1 MISLSIVSCAK
12 KKDKAFSESE
22 NIEVPN
28 APKTGDIIKTYSG
41 TFHLKATLNEKES
54 DCSLEAASE
63 EEQIKKQ
70 KYFFEKIKTIKDS
83 FNCEQAN
90 EAFQCQS
97 TSYNEL
103 LFKGNIKKDAFELK
117 LDKQR
122 LSYVKDI
129 DFGKNALI
137 TTILKGSFYS
147 ADLAREGKMVNVNQV
162 MQKNIIRAGKKCS
175 LAWDFDLYRD
185 KNSATSKKPPVI
197 KSIEFK
203 PEAQKINAEIKVTD
217 EDSAEK
223 DIEIVAIY
231 FLKDA
236 SPAEKDIDWTKATK
250 ISNGQYFIANP
261 EDGKTY
267 IVFVKAV
274 DEGGNQAVLSKEYTF
289 KKPAA
294 VVGSDGATGG
304 GGANPAVGGS
314 GATGSNGVT
323 DKPAATTITVVE
335 DQSDILQ
342 EFVTDLCEA
351 NTESV
356 SIQEP
361 LKKLCSY
368 TFTADAPKFY
378 FQGAVGTMSW
388 INVEATSLSIAGYKI
403 KVLPESIE
411 KLVSLKS
418 IYIDP
423 SDLVTLPAT
432 ISKLK
437 NLKEL
442 TLTHGKMNALPET
455 IGELTSLEKLILN
468 NNKLTTL
475 PTSIEKLTQLK
486 ELDLQY
492 NPIKPNEKIRLN
504 KLFGSKVKIK
514 NR

>member
-12 KKDKAFSESE
+12 KKDKAFSDSE
-22 NIEVPN
+22 NIEVPD

-54 DCSLEAASE
+54 DCSLEAETE

-70 KYFFEKIKTIKDS
+70 KDFFEKIKTIKDTL
-83 FNCEQAN
+83 NCEQAN

-97 TSYNEL
+97 VSYSEL
-103 LFKGNIKKDAFELK
+103 LFKGNIKKEAFELK

-185 KNSATSKKPPVI
+185 KNSQTSEKPPVI
-197 KSIEFK
+197 KSITIKQNEK
-203 PEAQKINAEIKVTD
+203 SIDVTSEITD
-217 EDSAEK
+217 EDSGDKVEVFTIYFEK
-223 DIEIVAIY
+223 DKAPA
-231 FLKDA
+231 KD
-236 SPAEKDIDWTKATK
+236 KIDWSKATK
-250 ISNGQYFIANP
+250 GKSGDPYTINDAK
-261 EDGKTY
+261 DGVTY
-267 IVFVKAV
+267 IIYVKAV
-274 DEGGNQAVLSKEYTF
+274 DEGGNQAISSKEHTF
-289 KKPAA
+289 KKP
-294 VVGSDGATGG
+294 VVAGSDAATGG
-304 GGANPAVGGS
+304 GATP
-314 GATGSNGVT
+314 ATGGAGVT
-323 DKPAATTITVVE
+323 GNDGVAKPAATTITITGDEVE
-335 DQSDILQ
+335 NLQ
-342 EFVTDLCEA
+342 KFVTELCQLNSSSIDTHELFQELCA
-351 NTESV
+351 FSFDSNNVQFVSSKTSNGKIHVLLVSKYQLLLGDQDIKKIPES
-356 SIQEP
+356 IGT
-361 LKKLCSY
+361 LKKLKEIVIYDS
-368 TFTADAPKFY
+368 P
-378 FQGAVGTMSW
+378 
-388 INVEATSLSIAGYKI
+388 L
-403 KVLPESIE
+403 ES
-411 KLVSLKS
+411 
-418 IYIDP
+418 
-423 SDLVTLPAT
+423 
-432 ISKLK
+432 
-437 NLKEL
+437 
-442 TLTHGKMNALPET
+442 LPET

>member
-1 MISLSIVSCAK
+1 MKLVSQYFKIFSIAMISLSIVSCAK

-70 KYFFEKIKTIKDS
+70 KDFFDKIKTIKDS

-147 ADLAREGKMVNVNQV
+147 ADLAREGKMINVNQV

-185 KNSATSKKPPVI
+185 KNSTTSKKPPVI

-203 PEAQKINAEIKVTD
+203 PEAQKINVEIKVTD

-223 DIEIVAIY
+223 DIEIVAIH

-236 SPAEKDIDWTKATK
+236 SPAEKDIDWGKATK
-250 ISNGQYFIANP
+250 ISNGQYSIGSP

-274 DEGGNQAVLSKEYTF
+274 DEGANQAVLSKEYTF

-294 VVGSDGATGG
+294 VAGSDGATGD
-304 GGANPAVGGS
+304 GGAAPAVGGS
-314 GATGSNGVT
+314 GVTGDDDVKSAG
-323 DKPAATTITVVE
+323 TTITITGDEVE
-335 DQSDILQ
+335 FLQ
-342 EFVTDLCEA
+342 QFVTELCQLNSSSVDSHELFQELCA
-351 NTESV
+351 FNFDSNNVQFVSSKTSSGKIHILLVSKYQLLLGDQDIKKIPES
-356 SIQEP
+356 IGN
-361 LKKLCSY
+361 LKKLKEIVIYGS
-368 TFTADAPKFY
+368 P
-378 FQGAVGTMSW
+378 
-388 INVEATSLSIAGYKI
+388 L
-403 KVLPESIE
+403 ES
-411 KLVSLKS
+411 
-418 IYIDP
+418 
-423 SDLVTLPAT
+423 
-432 ISKLK
+432 
-437 NLKEL
+437 
-442 TLTHGKMNALPET
+442 LPET

-475 PTSIEKLTQLK
+475 PISIEKLTQLK